1 MKKYRKN
8 IIYIYIL
15 YIYIYIY
22 TEENQKIM
30 DDLTLI

>member
-1 MKKYRKN
+1 MMKKYRKN
-8 IIYIYIL
+8 IIYI